1 MLSRRDLLRL
11 SLLSGSAALLAACAP
26 AAPAAPTPAPTAAAA
41 APTNA
46 PAAAAAPTAA
56 PAAAAKPAAAA
67 GGTLTPVWGQTL
79 AHVNPL
85 QAVTNAQAQYF
96 NTVFSSLLQATAD
109 RTKMDSD
116 LADMTAA
123 ADSSSYTFK
132 INPKAKWHDGQPVTA
147 A

>member
-11 SLLSGSAALLAACAP
+11 SLLSGPAALLAACAP

-46 PAAAAAPTAA
+46 PAAAAAPTTA
-56 PAAAAKPAAAA
+56 PAAAAKPAAAAA

-123 ADSSSYTFK
+123 ADSSS
-132 INPKAKWHDGQPVTA
+132 
-147 A
+147 